1 MHMDGAALYAATYEI
16 NEQLL
21 DGRIE
26 RIGMPNR
33 NDCILT
39 FRAQGKNHRLLIST
53 CAGRP
58 NRARN
63 SPLYF

>member
-26 RIGMPNR
+26 RIAMPNR
-33 NDCILT
+33 NDCIL
-39 FRAQGKNHRLLIST
+39 R
-53 CAGRP
+53 CV
-58 NRARN
+58 
-63 SPLYF
+63 